1 MTYCGVLLV
10 WFDTDASIL
19 ANRSTGFILKAVL
32 QLAKR
37 LGMVSYLFARQCGG
51 VTSFLHL
58 LLSLFLLTQWG
69 LTTHIWTGSSVVQ
82 IMAHHLFGAKPL
94 PQPVLTYSQWE
105 PCKQISKECESECTD
120 VFQGNAV
127 ENVVCKVSNILFS
140 PQWVKKTNY
149 ARIIISKSSIC
160 SHTSHGVFIDV
171 GDNSYDRNHW
181 LFCY

>member
-10 WFDTDASIL
+10 WCDTDASIL

-105 PCKQISKECESECTD
+105 PCEQISKEYES
-120 VFQGNAV
+120 VQNALMFFK
-127 ENVVCKVSNILFS
+127 EMQLKM
-140 PQWVKKTNY
+140 
-149 ARIIISKSSIC
+149 SSAKCQTFC
-160 SHTSHGVFIDV
+160 SVLNGWRKPTMHV
-171 GDNSYDRNHW
+171 
-181 LFCY
+181 L